1 MLALPAQLHAFWRRL
16 TNRWRDDGQSAASAE
31 EIAFHVDM
39 LTRDNLAAGM
49 TPRDARNAAIR
60 RFGNRARTGEDSR
73 DAWGV
78 RALEI
83 VVQDVRY
90 AARTLSHD
98 PRFTLT
104 LILTLAVG
112 IGATV
117 ATFAAVNGVLLR
129 SLPVR
134 DQSSPRRAARSARWP
149 GCRPWSV
156 RCRPSRPMMVTAPS
170 RLPSWRLR
178 GTSSRSWACARR
190 VAEC

>member
-1 MLALPAQLHAFWRRL
+1 MHIVPAPLLSFWRRL

-134 DQSSPRRAARSARWP
+134 DQSSPRRAARSTRWP
-149 GCRPWSV
+149 GCRP
-156 RCRPSRPMMVTAPS
+156 
-170 RLPSWRLR
+170 
-178 GTSSRSWACARR
+178 
-190 VAEC
+190 

>member
-1 MLALPAQLHAFWRRL
+1 MHIVPAELHAFWRRL
-16 TNRWRDDGQSAASAE
+16 TNRWRDDGQSAASTE

-39 LTRDNLAAGM
+39 LTSDNLAAGM

-83 VVQDVRY
+83 IVQDVRY
-90 AARTLSHD
+90 AARTLSND

-134 DQSSPRRAARSARWP
+134 DQSSPRRAARSTRWP
-149 GCRPWSV
+149 GCRP
-156 RCRPSRPMMVTAPS
+156 
-170 RLPSWRLR
+170 
-178 GTSSRSWACARR
+178 
-190 VAEC
+190 